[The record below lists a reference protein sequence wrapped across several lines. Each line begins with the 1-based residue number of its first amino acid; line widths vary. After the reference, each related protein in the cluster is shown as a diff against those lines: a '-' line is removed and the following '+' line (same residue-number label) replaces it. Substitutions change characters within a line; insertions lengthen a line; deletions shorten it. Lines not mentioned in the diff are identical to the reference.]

1 MSQVDYDSAV
11 AIVGMAGRFP
21 GADTV
26 SQLWA
31 NSATGRLGLR
41 EVTEDELVSVGVPP
55 GHVADPSYVRVT
67 GSIEGIERFDA
78 ALFGLSRHEAELMD
92 PQHRLFLETC
102 VEVLE
107 NAGYPAMGMT
117 DKVGVYA
124 GCGFP
129 DYTWNVAF
137 GAAPGPGGA
146 LLMAIGTERDSLGSY
161 ASYKLGLRGP
171 SITVQT
177 FCSTSLIAVHLG
189 VQGLLNYE
197 CDVALAGGVFLPLPQ
212 GAGYFFE
219 EGSIYSP
226 DGRVL
231 PFDAGARGS
240 VMGSGVALVALK
252 RLPDALDAGDHITA
266 IILGSATNNDGSQCA
281 GYTAPGVEGQAA
293 VIADAI
299 AFAGVPPASIGY
311 VECHGTGTVLGD
323 SIEVAAMAQV
333 FPDRA
338 DDRLVLASLKANI
351 GHLDR
356 AAGVSSLIRAA
367 LALENQVLPAT
378 PNYRTPNGALANA
391 RKKFTVLTQARPWP
405 AGAHPRRAGVSAFGL
420 GGSNAHVVLE
430 EAPARPPA
438 TEEPGPFLITL
449 SGRDAAVV
457 DQATANLAAHLDG
470 HEDPIADVAFTQQ
483 VSRSTFPLR
492 RAVVCDDLADAR
504 AALGD
509 PSRWLDGEARAHNP
523 RVELVLP
530 DASID
535 PAWCAQ
541 VSSAAHRLAGD
552 LGETGT
558 QTVTGAETDSAAT
571 GSASS
576 GQVVD
581 TVLAVAAALRAV
593 GVSVH
598 AVDGPDPAIAAEVR
612 DALGLASGRHGQVTL
627 DIAPD
632 DRPPAHWMA
641 HTVAR
646 LWQAG
651 CEIDWAALYAGR
663 PRRVPLPTYPF
674 QRRRYWVERP
684 SLTAPLPEPGGRV
697 DDLDRWTYVPTWRSS
712 PRAIR
717 DEAAALR
724 EAGPWLVLAAEPRG
738 VQVAEHL
745 RRLGADVTL
754 AQVRGRAGGSPPG
767 DAIGAVAGE
776 VVDPATAAAD
786 LESLLRAAPQLPRV
800 VVHAGALGDPT
811 DGLAATDALL
821 PGYRIALALVTA
833 VNTVSPGTDVD
844 LLALTDTA
852 TAFGDVS
859 PGSSAQAALAAL
871 LPVLAQENPGWV
883 CRHIDIGTGLPV
895 PPAHVVAEALEEHAG
910 PVALRGSTRWL
921 RAFDHVPLA
930 AQGQSWSL
938 PPGGV
943 VLLTGGL
950 GKVGLALA
958 RHAALDRGCRVV
970 LLGRTPMP
978 PRAQWSE
985 LAAGT
990 TPAAARLRA
999 LLAIEER
1006 GGQVEVVTADVADV
1020 DQVRAAIE
1028 TAQQRFGALDLVV
1041 HAAGSSADDGF
1052 GPAHLVCEAGTAG
1065 HFDAKVAGL
1074 RALDDALGD
1083 RDVALVAFSS
1093 LSATLGGL
1101 ALGPYAAA
1109 NAALDVEVLSRRVRG
1124 RDRWCTVHWDTWG
1137 IDGGDPF
1144 SAGEFD
1150 MAPHEAMQIFDRIV
1164 AAVAQ
1169 VDHLV
1174 ISTGPLDARFTQW
1187 VVESGL
1193 GGVLGDDGERDPR
1206 PDLSTPYAEPEP
1218 GLQSDLAEI
1227 LAAVLRLERVGLD
1240 DDFFALGG
1248 NSVLAIA
1255 LIARIRKQLQIPVP
1269 TSAVMG
1275 YPTVR
1280 GLAAQIAEMA
1290 ADPV

>member
-55 GHVADPSYVRVT
+55 GHVADPDYVRVT

-78 ALFGLSRHEAELMD
+78 AMFGLSRHEAELMD

-252 RLPDALDAGDHITA
+252 RLPDALDAGDHISA

-281 GYTAPGVEGQAA
+281 GYTAPGVDGQAA

-299 AFAGVPPASIGY
+299 AFAGVPPATIGY

-323 SIEVAAMAQV
+323 SIEIAAMAQV

-378 PNYRTPNGALANA
+378 PTFRTPNGALANA

-405 AGAHPRRAGVSAFGL
+405 VGAHPRRAGVSAFGL

-430 EAPARPPA
+430 EAPQRPPA
-438 TEEPGPFLITL
+438 AAEPGPFLLTL
-449 SGRDAAVV
+449 SGRDATVV

-483 VSRSTFPLR
+483 VSRSTFPVR

-530 DASID
+530 DPARAD

-541 VSSAAHRLAGD
+541 VSGAAHRIARD
-552 LGETGT
+552 LDEI
-558 QTVTGAETDSAAT
+558 DSAAA

-576 GQVVD
+576 AQLTD

-598 AVDGPDPAIAAEVR
+598 AVDGPELAIVGEVR
-612 DALGLASGRHGQVTL
+612 DALGLGAGRHGQVAI

-632 DRPPAHWMA
+632 GRSPAHWMA

-684 SLTAPLPEPGGRV
+684 SLTAPLPEPSGRV

-717 DEAAALR
+717 DETAALR

-738 VQVAEHL
+738 VLLAEHL

-754 AQVRGRAGGSPPG
+754 AQLRRRQDGDSRPGGVVG
-767 DAIGAVAGE
+767 ELTGE
-776 VVDPATAAAD
+776 VIDPATAAAD
-786 LESLLRAAPQLPRV
+786 LEALLRAAAQLPRV
-800 VVHAGALGDPT
+800 VVHAGALGDRT
-811 DGLAATDALL
+811 DGPASIDTPGDPLL
-821 PGYRIALALVTA
+821 TGYRIALALVTA
-833 VNTVSPGTDVD
+833 FNAVSPGTDVE
-844 LLALTDTA
+844 LLALTDAA
-852 TAFGDVS
+852 TAFGDVP

-883 CRHIDIGTGLPV
+883 CRHLDIGTGLPV

-910 PVALRGSTRWL
+910 PVALRGSTRWT

-930 AQGQSWSL
+930 AQGQTWSL

-943 VLLTGGL
+943 MLVTGGL

-970 LLGRTPMP
+970 LLGRTPVP
-978 PRAQWSE
+978 PRARWSE
-985 LAAGT
+985 LASGT
-990 TPAAARLRA
+990 TPAAARLQA

-1028 TAQQRFGALDLVV
+1028 TTLQRFGALDLVV
-1041 HAAGSSADDGF
+1041 HAAGSSAADGF
-1052 GPAHLVCEAGTAG
+1052 GPAQLVCEAGTAG

-1124 RDRWCTVHWDTWG
+1124 RRWCTVHWDTWG

-1150 MAPHEAMQIFDRIV
+1150 MAPSEAMQIFDRIV
-1164 AAVAQ
+1164 AAVDQ

-1206 PDLSTPYAEPEP
+1206 PDLSTPYAEPAP

-1227 LAAVLRLERVGLD
+1227 LTVVLRLERVGLD

-1280 GLAAQIAEMA
+1280 GLAAQITEMA
-1290 ADPV
+1290 ATPG